1 MTEQERHEA
10 ILEPAKLEE
19 AICDMRFRVQDHLRV
34 SIIIKLFLPD
44 VNGEAKV
51 G

>member
-34 SIIIKLFLPD
+34 SIIIKLFPD